1 MTLISL
7 NFTALCPDPTAPVN
21 GAVTTTGNSAL
32 SGDTANYT
40 CDDGFELSGT
50 PVANCTQTGEDNA
63 TFEPIAPIC
72 NRKFENK
79 L

>member
-1 MTLISL
+1 M
-7 NFTALCPDPTAPVN
+7 
-21 GAVTTTGNSAL
+21 L

-40 CDDGFELSGT
+40 CDGGFELSGS
-50 PVANCTQTGEDNA
+50 PVANCTQTDEDNA

-72 NRKFENK
+72 NRKSENK